1 VKQPHLAHL
10 VESIPEEVVRL
21 LADERS
27 PSWMLLS
34 SPFRYEGEDT
44 FASFR
49 QPNLHSW
56 ITMEQP
62 Q

>member
-1 VKQPHLAHL
+1 MKQPHLAHL
-10 VESIPEEVVRL
+10 FEQLPEEVARL

-34 SPFRYEGEDT
+34 SPYRCETEEA

-49 QPNLHSW
+49 QPSLHSW
-56 ITMEQP
+56 ITME
-62 Q
+62 